1 MSRSEESEVV
11 QRSLEE
17 LLRAG
22 AAAADA
28 VLVAD
33 ELLEARVRGTEIDFV
48 KQARQ
53 KTLGLRAFVEGSG
66 GLQTAVTST
75 ADLSPAVVERMAGET
90 VALASAMAADPM
102 AGLPQ
107 EFTTDIPDLDLF
119 EPTDRPVEA
128 KARIQA
134 ARAAEEAARA
144 LDERIVNSEGSHV
157 RASFARIAYGN
168 TAGFLG
174 EYEASSHSMYCEPIA
189 RENGSMQR
197 DYWMTVARKL
207 GNLEEPAA
215 VGRRAAE
222 RALQRLG
229 AKTVATCEVPVIF
242 DPRTAPTLL
251 RQLAQCVNGYSIYR
265 GTSFLAGKLGESIA
279 SEGVTIIDDGRLPG
293 GLGSKPF
300 DGEGQATRRN
310 VVVEKGRLGTYLLD
324 SYSAR
329 KLDMRSTGSAA
340 RGAGSGP
347 IASATNLWLEP
358 GNQSLDEIIATTPR
372 GLLVTELIGFGF
384 NPVTGDYSR
393 GAAGL
398 WIENGE
404 ITVPVDEIT
413 IAGNFAEMLQ
423 GIDAIASELHWFG
436 AVASPAL
443 RISRM
448 TVAGA

>member
-1 MSRSEESEVV
+1 VSRSEESEVV

-48 KQARQ
+48 KQARE

-102 AGLPQ
+102 AGLPR
-107 EFTTDIPDLDLF
+107 EFTAEFPDLDLF

-144 LDERIVNSEGSHV
+144 QDERIVNSEGSHV

-168 TAGFLG
+168 TVGFLG
-174 EYEASSHSMYCEPIA
+174 EYEAGSHSLYCEPIA

-207 GNLEEPAA
+207 ENLEEPAA

-229 AKTVATCEVPVIF
+229 AKPVATCEVPVIF

-324 SYSAR
+324 TYSAR

-347 IASATNLWLEP
+347 VASTTNLWLEP

-404 ITVPVDEIT
+404 ITAPVDEIT

-436 AVASPAL
+436 AIASPAL

>member
-251 RQLAQCVNGYSIYR
+251 RQLAQCVNGYAIYR

>member
-48 KQARQ
+48 KQARE

-66 GLQTAVTST
+66 GRQTAVTST

-144 LDERIVNSEGSHV
+144 LDKRIVNSEGSHV

-174 EYEASSHSMYCEPIA
+174 EYEASSHSLYCEPIA

-197 DYWMTVARKL
+197 DYWMTVARRL

-229 AKTVATCEVPVIF
+229 AKPVATCEIPIIF

-251 RQLAQCVNGYSIYR
+251 RQLAQCVNGYAIYR

-310 VVVEKGRLGTYLLD
+310 VVVEKGRLGSYLLD

-340 RGAGSGP
+340 RRAGSGP
-347 IASATNLWLEP
+347 VASATNLWLEP

-413 IAGNFAEMLQ
+413 IAGNFAEMLH